1 MTRQRCP
8 IPARRRDP
16 NERGVSTLV
25 TTFLLLILLLTLGA
39 ASLIASSID
48 LRSTSHYDTGRQ
60 AFFAAESGVIDAVSA
75 INARGVINFNTDIAN
90 PTAWGTLFGASTK
103 SFPGYSDSG
112 YAVAVAASATAPGD
126 RGTVT
131 AIGFAPL
138 QAQRVIEVSLR
149 KDAVA
154 GPGALYLAA
163 DQVQTNFGAR
173 DQFRIDG
180 NDHTL
185 ADNPNPNGP
194 VVPGITT
201 RNDTVTQ
208 DAIDTLSDP
217 QKQRVMGYGFSLSPL
232 QPSIKTVGGPTVT
245 DLEDIV
251 QYLLANNPVTTIND
265 PGLASGTYGTL
276 AAPQITHL
284 TNRDV
289 HLNGDMS
296 GVGILIADGEFTI
309 NGNAD
314 FIGWMII
321 RGRTVLN
328 SRRIDDET
336 LVDGN
341 ATIVGSLWTGD
352 LVVQVGGSAI
362 IDYCVAC
369 LELADTIGIRRN
381 VPRKMT
387 VTSWREVL

>member
-1 MTRQRCP
+1 MSRKRCP
-8 IPARRRDP
+8 ILRPPVP
-16 NERGVSTLV
+16 NERGVSTLIA
-25 TTFLLLILLLTLGA
+25 TFLLLVLLLTLGA
-39 ASLIASSID
+39 ASLIVSNID

-60 AFFAAESGVIDAVSA
+60 AFFAAESGIIDSVSA
-75 INARGVINFNTDIAN
+75 INARGVINFQTEIAN
-90 PTAWGTLFGASTK
+90 PWGTLFGASTK
-103 SFPGYSDSG
+103 TFPSYSGSG
-112 YAVAVAASATAPGD
+112 YTATVTASAHSPGD
-126 RGTVT
+126 RGTVR

-138 QAQRVIEVSLR
+138 QAQRVIEVTLS

-163 DQVQTNFGAR
+163 DQVQTDFGAR

-185 ADNPNPNGP
+185 SDNVNPAGP
-194 VVPGITT
+194 IVPGITT

-208 DAIDTLSDP
+208 DAIDTLSNP
-217 QKQRVMGYGFSLSPL
+217 QKQRVTGYGFSLNPL

-245 DLEDIV
+245 DLENIV
-251 QYLLANNPVTTIND
+251 QYLLTNNPVTTISD
-265 PGLASGTYGTL
+265 PGLQSGTYGTL

-284 TNRDV
+284 TNRNV
-289 HLNGDMS
+289 HLDGSMS

-314 FIGWMII
+314 FVGWMII
-321 RGRTVLN
+321 RGKTVLN
-328 SRRIDDET
+328 SRRVDEET
-336 LVDGN
+336 IVDGT

-369 LELADTIGIRRN
+369 LELADTIGIRKN
-381 VPRKMT
+381 VPRKMA